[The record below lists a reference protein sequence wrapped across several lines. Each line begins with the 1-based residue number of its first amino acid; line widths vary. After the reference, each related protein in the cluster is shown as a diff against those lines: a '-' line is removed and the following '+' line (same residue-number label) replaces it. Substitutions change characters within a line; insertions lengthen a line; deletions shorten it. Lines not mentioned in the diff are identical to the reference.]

1 MPAAVLDLVESRA
14 IEQNAYWSMKVTHPG
29 DLTGAQ
35 LQGQI
40 RRDYSGDLLATLRF
54 STPSFNAELNQT
66 SFNVF
71 LLAAETLAIPT
82 PRRNE
87 FWVYDVLLT
96 RSGEAEPSRLL
107 QGKVNIS
114 PGVTR

>member
-1 MPAAVLDLVESRA
+1 MPAAVLDLVNDRA
-14 IEQNAYWSMKVTHPG
+14 IEQNAYWSLKVTHPG
-29 DLTGAQ
+29 NLTGAQ
-35 LQGQI
+35 LEGQI
-40 RRDYSGDLLATLRF
+40 RKEYEGELLATLQF
-54 STPSFNAELNQT
+54 SAPIFNADLNQT

-71 LLAAETLAIPT
+71 LLAAETLTLPT

-96 RSGEAEPSRLL
+96 KAGETEPSRLL
-107 QGKVNIS
+107 QGKVSIN